1 MYVSNLEWV
10 DFVTWFGRNNVV
22 IQRAYFNTEWWYQ
35 TALPRLDF
43 VYKRSFLKSSPEELS
58 EVSSYIAMGFETK
71 QEVTKVFTESS
82 CCDQVSDYKF
92 LMLYAIKVDI
102 YIFHFQF
109 V

>member
-58 EVSSYIAMGFETK
+58 EVSSYIAMGFESK

-92 LMLYAIKVDI
+92 LMLVR
-102 YIFHFQF
+102 
-109 V
+109 